1 MLIKPVPPLSLIKY
15 KQSTS
20 PLVLYHMLSLIFQ
33 FAIIHKFMI
42 PAPYHAAVTTL
53 VFYCLNFVL
62 SIQLEFKNQS
72 TPLAVFLE
80 NFMFYFLFN
89 LIKIS
94 VDVSCLVGTYFLPPK
109 FFQLDVNS
117 NFLCLAG
124 TYFLPPK
131 FFQLDVNSK
140 FLCLVGTYF
149 LPPKFLQL
157 DVNSNFPCSMV
168 LMKNRGK

>member
-1 MLIKPVPPLSLIKY
+1 MLFKPVPPLSLIKY

-89 LIKIS
+89 LIKS
-94 VDVSCLVGTYFLPPK
+94 
-109 FFQLDVNS
+109 
-117 NFLCLAG
+117 
-124 TYFLPPK
+124 
-131 FFQLDVNSK
+131 
-140 FLCLVGTYF
+140 
-149 LPPKFLQL
+149 
-157 DVNSNFPCSMV
+157 V
-168 LMKNRGK
+168 LMYLVLLEHTSYLQNSSNWMLIPTSFVLLVHISYLQNSSSWILIPTFFVLLEHTSYLQNSSNWMLIPTSLVLWS